1 VRGSAFEHAA
11 AVDPD
16 TDTDGKVVFGG
27 ALRELLVMSA
37 VSAPLSPWLSV
48 SGRAH
53 GLFAVVDLDGFGATP
68 VGAVADL
75 AFTARF

>member
-1 VRGSAFEHAA
+1 VWSVRGSVFEHAA
-11 AVDPD
+11 A
-16 TDTDGKVVFGG
+16 TDTDGKVALGG

-37 VSAPLSPWLSV
+37 VSAPLSSWLSL

-53 GLFAVVDLDGFGATP
+53 GVFAVVDVDGFGAVP

-75 AFTARF
+75 ALTARF